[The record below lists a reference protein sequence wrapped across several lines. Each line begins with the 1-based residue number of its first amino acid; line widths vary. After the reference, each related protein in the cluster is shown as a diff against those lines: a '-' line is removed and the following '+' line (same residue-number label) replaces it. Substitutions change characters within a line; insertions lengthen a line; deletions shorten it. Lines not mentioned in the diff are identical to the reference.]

1 MLARLFSAIAC
12 IAIMLG
18 FSSEA
23 CSQTIEMR
31 IGTDRDGHPIIVTAY
46 EDWYVTERPSF
57 PGGDDKYL
65 EFINDNREYPEEAY
79 QRGVQGKVTC
89 QFLIDTDGS
98 VKCVS
103 LLKNANTLLAREAL
117 RLLNM
122 MPSWRPGKIDGVPVK
137 VRVVKTIPFRR

>member
-1 MLARLFSAIAC
+1 MLPKLLYAIAFV
-12 IAIMLG
+12 ATVVTLSHQASAQVVAM
-18 FSSEA
+18 S
-23 CSQTIEMR
+23 
-31 IGTDRDGHPIIVTAY
+31 GTDRTGHQINVVAY
-46 EDWYVTERPSF
+46 EDWYVSERPSF

-65 EFINDNREYPEEAY
+65 EFINDNREYPQQAY
-79 QRGVQGKVTC
+79 ESGVQGKVTC

-103 LLKNANTLLAREAL
+103 LLKNANYLLAQEAI

-122 MPSWRPGKIDGVPVK
+122 MPKWQPGKLDGVPVK